1 MFIFFNQAIRNFNQ
15 TGALFK
21 SSKFL
26 SKKITSF
33 LPETTSDKLILELGP
48 GNGVIT
54 KQILNSISKNSKLIV
69 FELNATFCEELRK
82 ICDDRLTIY
91 NKSATE
97 IDEIKG
103 TQKFDCVISSLPLT
117 SIDKAI
123 KKKILKK
130 VKETLTKKG
139 LFIQYQ
145 YTLLD
150 YRFLKKKFK
159 KIKLDF
165 TLLNLPPSFIYVC
178 ENND

>member
-1 MFIFFNQAIRNFNQ
+1 MSLFFNQAIKNFNQ

-54 KQILNSISKNSKLIV
+54 KQILNSISKNSKLII
-69 FELNATFCEELRK
+69 FELNTTFCEELRK
-82 ICDDRLTIY
+82 ICDDRLIIY

-97 IDEIKG
+97 IDDIKG
-103 TQKFDCVISSLPLT
+103 MQKFDCVISSLPLAQ
-117 SIDKAI
+117 IDKVV
-123 KKKILKK
+123 KNKIIKK
-130 VKETLTKKG
+130 VKETLTKEG

-150 YRFLKKKFK
+150 YRFLKEEFK
-159 KIKLDF
+159 KI
-165 TLLNLPPSFIYVC
+165 
-178 ENND
+178 